1 MANKAFSVSAPKIW
15 NDLSFNCRSATCVN
29 SFKRNL
35 KRELFSIEYADHS
48 Q

>member
-1 MANKAFSVSAPKIW
+1 MADKTFFVSAPKIW
-15 NDLSFNCRSATCVN
+15 NDTCVN

-35 KRELFSIEYADHS
+35 KRELFYTAYADHS